1 MKSESIEQLTL
12 NNHFNVKLGGGM
24 LETVAEIRDPV
35 HGYICVTEVEKAI
48 IDLPVFQRLRRIR
61 QLAGAHLTYPGAQ
74 HTRFEHSLGT
84 LHLCGVAVNVLA
96 QKVPLTEERAQEVR
110 LAALLHDI
118 GHGPFSHVIEE
129 VMVERRGVTHEDVTR
144 RVIKE
149 TEVSDVL
156 SKYGFERDI
165 MSDFTLGLCARRP
178 RFLNEVVGGGL
189 SVDIMD
195 YLLRD
200 SYFTGVEYGKVDA
213 HRIISSFEVVQD
225 HLALD
230 QAALYAFEALMVA
243 RYEMFR
249 AVYFHRTVRAAELML
264 IRAFTLADDYLHLTD
279 TTDLQRYL
287 SRTDEVTL
295 EDLVKIDPQGRS
307 DLKRARDLALGYK
320 NRNLVK
326 CVFEK
331 PIHRKDQLM
340 ERIFS
345 QKSIRDEIASKIA
358 EEAKV
363 PPEEVYIDVPTTASV
378 PYTADRKALTSLIL
392 AARTPAGLTHQ
403 DVRLDQLPLVG
414 AISGFFDILRVYTSH
429 TERRRVAEAAERFF
443 GKESYVTKISM

>member
-1 MKSESIEQLTL
+1 
-12 NNHFNVKLGGGM
+12 M
-24 LETVAEIRDPV
+24 LESVAEIRDPV
-35 HGYICVTEVEKAI
+35 HGYISVTEVEKVI

-74 HTRFEHSLGT
+74 HSRFEHSLGA
-84 LHLCGVAVNVLA
+84 LHLSGLAVNVLA

-129 VMVERRGVTHEDVTR
+129 VMVERRRITHEDVTK

-149 TEVSDVL
+149 SEVSDVL
-156 SKYGFERDI
+156 FRYGFNPDV
-165 MSDFTLGLCARRP
+165 MSTLSLGLSSDLP

-200 SYFTGVEYGKVDA
+200 SYFTGVEYGKVDV
-213 HRIISSFEVVQD
+213 HRIINSFEVVQD

-264 IRAFTLADDYLHLTD
+264 IRAFTLADDYLHITD
-279 TTDLQRYL
+279 TSDLLTYL
-287 SRTDEVTL
+287 AGADETTI
-295 EDLVKIDPQGRS
+295 EELVKIDPQGRS
-307 DLKRARDLALGYK
+307 DLKKARDLALAYK

-331 PIHRKDQLM
+331 LIHRKDQLM

-345 QKSIRDEIASKIA
+345 QKSIREEIASKIA
-358 EEAKV
+358 SEAGV
-363 PPEEVYIDVPTTASV
+363 SPEDVYIDVPTTPSV
-378 PYTADRKALTSLIL
+378 PYTADRKALTSVIL
-392 AARTPAGLTHQ
+392 ASRTPSGLTHQ
-403 DVRLDQLPLVG
+403 DIRLDQLPLVG

-429 TERRRVAEAAERFF
+429 PERRRVAEAAEKFF
-443 GKESYVTKISM
+443 GKEGYVTKLSM

>member
-1 MKSESIEQLTL
+1 
-12 NNHFNVKLGGGM
+12 
-24 LETVAEIRDPV
+24 
-35 HGYICVTEVEKAI
+35 
-48 IDLPVFQRLRRIR
+48 
-61 QLAGAHLTYPGAQ
+61 
-74 HTRFEHSLGT
+74 
-84 LHLCGVAVNVLA
+84 VLA

-129 VMVERRGVTHEDVTR
+129 VMVEKRRITHEDVTK

-149 TEVSDVL
+149 SEVSDAL
-156 SKYGFERDI
+156 SRYGFNPDV
-165 MSDFTLGLCARRP
+165 MSTLSLGLSSDRP

-200 SYFTGVEYGKVDA
+200 SYFTGVEYGKVDV
-213 HRIISSFEVVQD
+213 HRIINSFEVVQD

-264 IRAFTLADDYLHLTD
+264 IRAFTLADDYLHITD
-279 TTDLQRYL
+279 TSDLLTYL
-287 SRTDEVTL
+287 AGADETTI
-295 EDLVKIDPQGRS
+295 EELVKIDPQGRS
-307 DLKRARDLALGYK
+307 DLKKARDLALAYK

-331 PIHRKDQLM
+331 LIHRKDQLM

-345 QKSIRDEIASKIA
+345 QKSIREEIASKIA
-358 EEAKV
+358 SEAGV
-363 PPEEVYIDVPTTASV
+363 SPEDVYIDVPTTPSV
-378 PYTADRKALTSLIL
+378 PYTADRKALTSVIL
-392 AARTPAGLTHQ
+392 ASRTPSGLTHQ
-403 DVRLDQLPLVG
+403 DIRLDQLPLVG

-429 TERRRVAEAAERFF
+429 PERRRVAEAAEKFF
-443 GKESYVTKISM
+443 GKEGYVTKLSM